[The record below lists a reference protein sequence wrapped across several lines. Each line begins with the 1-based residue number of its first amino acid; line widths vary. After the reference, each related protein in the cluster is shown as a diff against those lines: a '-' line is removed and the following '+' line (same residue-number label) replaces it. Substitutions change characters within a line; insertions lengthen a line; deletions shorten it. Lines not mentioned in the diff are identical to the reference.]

1 MNRRNK
7 KLYEVEIK
15 SMALINEGK
24 KSLITYFQ
32 GGTKKRIVSN
42 VQKIFPQYT
51 KMEDKPVVNITRITM
66 EEYEQRKNGGQIKQ
80 KVEMVQTKGD
90 ILWP

>member
-1 MNRRNK
+1 MKSRKK

-51 KMEDKPVVNITRITM
+51 KMEDKPVVNITAITYK
-66 EEYEQRKNGGQIKQ
+66 EYEERKNGGQIKQ
-80 KVEMVQTKGD
+80 KVEMIKTEGD
-90 ILWP
+90 IL

>member
-1 MNRRNK
+1 MKSKNK
-7 KLYEVEIK
+7 KLFEVEIK

-51 KMEDKPVVNITRITM
+51 KIEDKPVVNITRITM
-66 EEYEQRKNGGQIKQ
+66 EEYEERKNGGAIKQ
-80 KVEMVQTKGD
+80 NLEMIQTKGD
-90 ILWP
+90 IL

>member
-1 MNRRNK
+1 MKSKNK
-7 KLYEVEIK
+7 KLFEVEIK

-51 KMEDKPVVNITRITM
+51 KIEDKPVVNITRITM
-66 EEYEQRKNGGQIKQ
+66 EEYEQRKNGGAIKQ
-80 KVEMVQTKGD
+80 NLEMIQTKGD
-90 ILWP
+90 IL

>member
-1 MNRRNK
+1 MKSKKN

-51 KMEDKPVVNITRITM
+51 KMEDKPVVNITSITFK
-66 EEYEQRKNGGQIKQ
+66 EYEERKSGGQIKQ
-80 KVEMVQTKGD
+80 KVEMIQTKGD
-90 ILWP
+90 IL

>member
-1 MNRRNK
+1 MKSKNK
-7 KLYEVEIK
+7 KLFEVEIK

-51 KMEDKPVVNITRITM
+51 KVEDKPVVNITRITM
-66 EEYEQRKNGGQIKQ
+66 EEYEERKNGVSIKQ
-80 KVEMVQTKGD
+80 KVEMIQTKGD
-90 ILWP
+90 IL

>member
-1 MNRRNK
+1 MKNKNK
-7 KLYEVEIK
+7 KLFEVEIK

-51 KMEDKPVVNITRITM
+51 KVEDKPVVNITRITM
-66 EEYEQRKNGGQIKQ
+66 EEYEERKNGGAIKQ
-80 KVEMVQTKGD
+80 NLEMIQTKGD
-90 ILWP
+90 IL